1 MRVPW
6 QKINGCCLFCHS
18 WQDPDRCRITAMT
31 FLVILLAVAVALSI
45 QSLRV
50 ALHDGNGSQRP
61 PQSHFEDPMF
71 RSPAARH

>member
-1 MRVPW
+1 
-6 QKINGCCLFCHS
+6 
-18 WQDPDRCRITAMT
+18 MT